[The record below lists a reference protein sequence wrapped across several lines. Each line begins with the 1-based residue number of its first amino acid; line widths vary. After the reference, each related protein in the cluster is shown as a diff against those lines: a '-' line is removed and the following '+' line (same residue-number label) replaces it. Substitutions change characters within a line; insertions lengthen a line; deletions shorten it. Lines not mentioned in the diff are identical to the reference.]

1 MHSFIFNLLSL
12 VKKALRR
19 DFSKSLVRVRCRT
32 YELKKTSL
40 PSGQARGHQMSTK
53 GQWLVQTGTN
63 WADIQTS
70 TPVFL
75 LSTQR
80 RRQTLL
86 LPLLKHDIL
95 YSLRFGENKQI
106 RLLIAETA
114 VQEG

>member
-12 VKKALRR
+12 VKKALSQKPKLR
-19 DFSKSLVRVRCRT
+19 
-32 YELKKTSL
+32 
-40 PSGQARGHQMSTK
+40 PSGLARGHQMSTK
-53 GQWLVQTGTN
+53 GQRLAQTGTN

-80 RRQTLL
+80 IRQTVL
-86 LPLLKHDIL
+86 LPLLKLDIL
-95 YSLRFGENKQI
+95 YSLRFGEKKRI